1 MDSRPPRLAPPISQE
16 EDDFAEPEIPEYLL
30 AERRRNAAGR
40 GGRPQ
45 GGGGRGGARS
55 AYASAMDR
63 ERYGTRG
70 TSSRYPEPARPMP
83 SQSQP
88 PRRRDDRPVR
98 QPQPQ
103 QRRGGVVTPRP
114 GRDSSEPW
122 SEVPPELEELLRAQL
137 STKLSRPA
145 ETETGRAP
153 EAVSAEASDAV
164 EVKAKPAPRSRRKPA
179 AAAEAAAEGM
189 FIETFT
195 LDSVSEAPVEK
206 AKPAPRSRRKPVE
219 ATAEPAVEVAA
230 APSAEGAEPAAPKKR
245 APARRKPAA
254 AAQAPVEGGEPTGE

>member
-1 MDSRPPRLAPPISQE
+1 
-16 EDDFAEPEIPEYLL
+16 
-30 AERRRNAAGR
+30 
-40 GGRPQ
+40 
-45 GGGGRGGARS
+45 
-55 AYASAMDR
+55 MDR
-63 ERYGTRG
+63 ERYGSRG

-103 QRRGGVVTPRP
+103 QRRGAVVTPRT

-137 STKLSRPA
+137 STKLSRSA
-145 ETETGRAP
+145 DTDTGRST
-153 EAVSAEASDAV
+153 EAVAPDAGDAV
-164 EVKAKPAPRSRRKPA
+164 EAKAKPASRSRRKPA
-179 AAAEAAAEGM
+179 AAAAEAVAEGA

-195 LDSVSEAPVEK
+195 LDDAVAAPVEK

-219 ATAEPAVEVAA
+219 ASAPAAVDAEVATA
-230 APSAEGAEPAAPKKR
+230 AEGTEPPAPKKR

-254 AAQAPVEGGEPTGE
+254 AAEAPAEGSEPTGE